1 MSQALQ
7 TARIAGMI
15 GFASLVVAFTAQAQ
29 PAPAQRACLRFGEI
43 WSWKALDN
51 YTVIAEDNQHNKF
64 KLSLM
69 GYCPSVQ
76 FRERVGFRSLGATY
90 LTCMSAGDDIVVSNP
105 GTGPQNCPIKAI
117 TAYTPAMEQADK
129 AAAAAR
135 AQGVH

>member
-1 MSQALQ
+1 MTLHLKSAAMAVGL
-7 TARIAGMI
+7 AC
-15 GFASLVVAFTAQAQ
+15 ASLLPSLSVHAQ
-29 PAPAQRACLRFGEI
+29 PAQRACLRFGEI

-51 YTVIAEDNQHNKF
+51 YTIVAEDNQHNKF

-76 FRERVGFRSLGATY
+76 FRERVGFKSLGATH
-90 LTCMSAGDDIVVSNP
+90 LTCMTPGDDIIVSNP

-129 AAAAAR
+129 AAAAAK
-135 AQGVH
+135 ANQ